1 MAIREQPIIKNTQ
14 RGGSKLIKHVTD
26 ATFLE
31 LVEESDKLVLVDF
44 WASWC
49 GPCKMLGPI
58 YEEVSNEVED
68 VTFTKLNVD
77 ENPSSAGRYRVGSIP
92 TVLAFKNG
100 HVVDT
105 MIGFKP
111 KAEIKAFVDRNR

>member
-1 MAIREQPIIKNTQ
+1 MIV
-14 RGGSKLIKHVTD
+14 HVTD
-26 ATFLE
+26 ADFTE
-31 LVEESDKLVLVDF
+31 VVEKSDELVLVDF

-58 YEEVSNEVED
+58 YEEVSNEVEG

-77 ENPSSAGRYRVGSIP
+77 ENPNSASRYRVGSIP
-92 TVLAFKNG
+92 TVLAFKDG

-111 KAEIKAFVDRNR
+111 KAEVKSFVERNR

>member
-1 MAIREQPIIKNTQ
+1 MIE
-14 RGGSKLIKHVTD
+14 HVTD
-26 ATFLE
+26 ADFQE
-31 LVEESDKLVLVDF
+31 VVEKSQELVLVDF

-58 YEEVSNEVED
+58 YEEVSNEVEG
-68 VTFTKLNVD
+68 VKFTKLNVD
-77 ENPSSAGRYRVGSIP
+77 ENPNSASRYRVGSIP

-100 HVVDT
+100 QVVDT

-111 KAEIKAFVDRNR
+111 KAEIKSFVERNR

>member
-1 MAIREQPIIKNTQ
+1 MVE
-14 RGGSKLIKHVTD
+14 HVTD
-26 ATFLE
+26 ADFADV
-31 LVEESDKLVLVDF
+31 VEKSDKLVIVDF

-58 YEEVSNEVED
+58 YEEVSDEVEG

-77 ENPSSAGRYRVGSIP
+77 ENPSSASRYRVGSIP

-100 HVVDT
+100 QVVDT

-111 KAEIKAFVDRNR
+111 KAEIKSFAERNR